1 MNVLCRLAVI
11 SLLCGSTQANAA
23 DTPDLIASLK
33 QGGYVLVFRHTAT
46 DDSQKD
52 VYPFKFDDMSAQ
64 RQLSGKGRD
73 MARQIGTSIRE
84 LAIPIG
90 DVYTSRLN
98 RAIEAGKL
106 ISGREVK
113 PVEALTDSS
122 NASASGMAN
131 PTGANA
137 KAGQARTPARRC
149 GSAGRHQHVPRYAQ
163 DQHRRCL
170 RQGRRRRAGRRS
182 LRLPGKYHRCG
193 GFRGAHQA
201 CRLEREGR
209 QVTAG
214 ARATYRPEHHVGGR
228 ARHYPRDSVIRRC
241 PRCFPGHSNA
251 SLEAGTLTAQR
262 SSQSPHG
269 HRKDRSPKDAV
280 SKNSSPL

>member
-1 MNVLCRLAVI
+1 MNVLCRLAFMVP
-11 SLLCGSTQANAA
+11 LCGSIQPTAA
-23 DTPDLIASLK
+23 DTPDLLASLK

-64 RQLSGKGRD
+64 RQLSEKGRD
-73 MARQIGTSIRE
+73 MARQIGTAIKE

-113 PVEALTDSS
+113 PVDALTDSS
-122 NASASGMAN
+122 NASASGRAS
-131 PTGANA
+131 
-137 KAGQARTPARRC
+137 ARRC
-149 GSAGRHQHVPRYAQ
+149 VPEGRYQHGPRYAQ

-182 LRLPGKYHRCG
+182 FRLPCKHHRRG
-193 GFRGAHQA
+193 GFRGTHQA
-201 CRLEREGR
+201 CGLEREGR
-209 QVTAG
+209 QVSRLAAVHVSLGGGAG
-214 ARATYRPEHHVGGR
+214 RGRCIPARPTRRPLCGVSR
-228 ARHYPRDSVIRRC
+228 KRR
-241 PRCFPGHSNA
+241 RG
-251 SLEAGTLTAQR
+251 
-262 SSQSPHG
+262 
-269 HRKDRSPKDAV
+269 
-280 SKNSSPL
+280 